1 MRVKKSKK
9 PIIIGIV
16 AVLLIIILVIT
27 NKKDDTVD
35 YSNMTDEEIS
45 VAVQNKV
52 DQMTV
57 NNLAGLGERDR
68 MEYYVSNFINLLEKK
83 EYEKAYGLLYED
95 FKAQYFPTA
104 GQFQTYVESKFSSMM
119 NLEFTNIERN
129 GDVYVLWVNMQDA
142 INGNKNEHEEYNFVV
157 RENAINDVD
166 ISFSVKE

>member
-68 MEYYVSNFINLLEKK
+68 MEYYVSSFIKDIE
-83 EYEKAYGLLYED
+83 EGDYESAYEKLYEE
-95 FKAQYFPTA
+95 FRKNYFPIHYFFDYFFSSIISNYNYIKDTK
-104 GQFQTYVESKFSSMM
+104 ESK
-119 NLEFTNIERN
+119 N
-129 GDVYVLWVNMQDA
+129 
-142 INGNKNEHEEYNFVV
+142 
-157 RENAINDVD
+157 
-166 ISFSVKE
+166 